1 MRRIFSL
8 IQKFKSEHPGLYSAA
23 IFIILSALLVFI
35 LLPGINNLNYRWQ
48 WYRIDDYIIKTDISG
63 IHPGPLLQGLGI
75 TILISAASLV
85 LAVIFG
91 FISALFRLS
100 DSFTARISSR
110 IYIEA
115 VRNTPLLIQLF
126 MMYFVVA
133 PVLGMDRIFT
143 AVLTLSL
150 FEGAY
155 TSEIIRSG
163 ILAIEKGQWE
173 AGYSLAMT
181 KTSVYRYIIL
191 PQTIPKIMPVIAGQ
205 LISLIKDSAL
215 VSTIAIYELTMQ
227 GQVIIAETFLTF
239 EIWFTVAAGYLI
251 LNTGL
256 SLLLKKFE
264 KQIGGFK

>member
-1 MRRIFSL
+1 MRRIISL
-8 IQKFKSEHPGLYSAA
+8 VQKFKSEHPGLYSASV
-23 IFIILSALLVFI
+23 FIILSALLIFI

-48 WYRIDDYIIKTDISG
+48 WYRLDDYIIKTDSSG
-63 IHPGPLLQGLGI
+63 IHAGPLLRGLAI

-100 DSFTARISSR
+100 ESFTARISSR
-110 IYIEA
+110 IYIEV

-150 FEGAY
+150 FEGSY

-163 ILAIEKGQWE
+163 ILAVEKGQWE

-256 SLLLKKFE
+256 TLLLKKFE